1 MGVQVV
7 RPRNDMR
14 ATTEPKS
21 HIQKRQNRSSNQ
33 AYVRLAHTSDVRLAH
48 TSDRP
53 VEVGYDGGHLQS
65 QVLGKL
71 SQEDDKNKNIKR
83 NFRWLSDRTRTYSPG
98 LTQDHIHALNRH

>member
-7 RPRNDMR
+7 WPRNDMR

-21 HIQKRQNRSSNQ
+21 HIQKRQNRASNQ
-33 AYVRLAHTSDVRLAH
+33 AYVRLAH

-53 VEVGYDGGHLQS
+53 VEVGYDGAHLQS

-71 SQEDDKNKNIKR
+71 SQEDDKNKNRKR